1 MFLQAG
7 ITTMSTKSIGKQTF
21 SIWEM
26 LFSGGIIGNIIL
38 ITIFLMGILA
48 LYVFFE
54 KYFFIKRASMENSNL
69 LENIKDCIHEAR
81 IETAI
86 DLCKETDSP
95 EARMTE
101 KGLLRIGRPISD
113 ISLAMQNQ
121 GQVELFNFK
130 KKLKFLLL
138 TAVLTPM
145 LGLLG
150 TIISMIMVFFK
161 SISAIGELPSNYV
174 ISGIYNAL
182 PPVTV
187 GLAISIPTYFL
198 YYFLTTKVEQLM
210 LRIQLHENDFLDSLN
225 KPL

>member
-121 GQVELFNFK
+121 GQLEIFNFK

-161 SISAIGELPSNYV
+161 SINAIGELPSNYL
-174 ISGIYNAL
+174 ITGIYNAL

>member
-138 TAVLTPM
+138 TAVLTAM